1 MVPITPSWRDIRRA
15 IQIAQNDRMQVVG
28 KTLANGTQVYAIPS
42 RSQPGMVHLAYIDP
56 ATRRIVCDCPGYA
69 HRGVCAHAMVA
80 TRAVIDEAQTVIDA
94 MFERPADENAADQAS

>member
-15 IQIAQNDRMQVVG
+15 IEIVQVDSMRVVG
-28 KTLANGTQVYAIPS
+28 RVVANGTQVYAVPS
-42 RSQPGMVHLAYIDP
+42 RSQPGMVHLTYIDP
-56 ATRRIVCDCPGYA
+56 ATRRIVCDCPGYQ

-94 MFERPADENAADQAS
+94 MLDSAAGAMAEDQAS